1 MRTRPFNVPRRP
13 SVFLS
18 VAALIRM
25 AHHNT
30 VRTCHCQH
38 AGSRYSNDP
47 LIHAV
52 FHRVLSAFPPI
63 LDLMVCIPHC
73 RLWNARV
80 HNVAF
85 GDYMWCTNM
94 QQPIR
99 SGPESFKP
107 MISRERPSSSVPLP
121 LCLSWT
127 GSRSIVSMV
136 FLATP
141 GPVLAGVKII
151 FPFLH
156 STWHNLLF
164 HIARWTVLH
173 ELITI

>member
-127 GSRSIVSMV
+127 GSRSIVSM
-136 FLATP
+136 FSPHRDLSLPESKSSFHSSTP
-141 GPVLAGVKII
+141 LGII
-151 FPFLH
+151 FS
-156 STWHNLLF
+156 STS
-164 HIARWTVLH
+164 RVGRYYMSS
-173 ELITI
+173 